1 MVKCLP
7 LNREVPGSIPGRV
20 MMENDLFLIGPGLGC
35 LSIYVFVIKYSI
47 VELVSHNTS
56 LELTLGLAQSHR
68 LSLRFVLIYLFIYMY
83 CRSN

>member
-20 MMENDLFLIGPGLGC
+20 MMENDLFLIDPGLGC

-56 LELTLGLAQSHR
+56 LELTLGLAQS
-68 LSLRFVLIYLFIYMY
+68 V
-83 CRSN
+83 